1 MHSSLWSTQGC
12 LVLYSLLFM
21 YVCSVYVCMWYIYH
35 GQYRAFVPGYQDS
48 QTPRQGPGSIEERN
62 KIKETKSKKQ
72 NQRNKI
78 KEKTMPTAFTLVVTR
93 LVQKITIKS
102 TITCD
107 AVEGRATLQRHIH
120 GVSSFESADSL
131 I

>member
-72 NQRNKI
+72 NQRKNN
-78 KEKTMPTAFTLVVTR
+78 AY
-93 LVQKITIKS
+93 
-102 TITCD
+102 
-107 AVEGRATLQRHIH
+107 
-120 GVSSFESADSL
+120 SL
-131 I
+131 YACRDKAGPENNNQVDYNL

>member
-48 QTPRQGPGSIEERN
+48 QTPRQGPGSMR
-62 KIKETKSKKQ
+62 KKQ
-72 NQRNKI
+72 KKR
-78 KEKTMPTAFTLVVTR
+78 KEKKAKTMPTAFTL
-93 LVQKITIKS
+93 
-102 TITCD
+102 
-107 AVEGRATLQRHIH
+107 GRDKAGPENNKQIDYNR
-120 GVSSFESADSL
+120 
-131 I
+131 